1 MAKPNWEDT
10 RLKLIDTYKWM
21 NNELRPRGEDA
32 LAADHGGESI
42 KSIVRQMKD
51 NELMFAKALTQS
63 LTGEVLGDEE
73 SDAPPVIGNEAANET
88 GAILISQFGS
98 ARATTLNTMQ
108 GADDEAWDR
117 PLEGNKKML
126 DLAND
131 LVESDRVHLEKLRR
145 VAGV

>member
-73 SDAPPVIGNEAANET
+73 SDAPPVIGNEASNET

>member
-51 NELMFAKALTQS
+51 SELMFAKALTQS
-63 LTGEVLGDEE
+63 LTGEVLGDAE
-73 SDAPPVIGNEAANET
+73 SDEPPVIGNEAVNET

-108 GADDEAWDR
+108 GADEEAWDR

-131 LVESDRVHLEKLRR
+131 LAESDRVHLEKLRR
-145 VAGV
+145 IAGV